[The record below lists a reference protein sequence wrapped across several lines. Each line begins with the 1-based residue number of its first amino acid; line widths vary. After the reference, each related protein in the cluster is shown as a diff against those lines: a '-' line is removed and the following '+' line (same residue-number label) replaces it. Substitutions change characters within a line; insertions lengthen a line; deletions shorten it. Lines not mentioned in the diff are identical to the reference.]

1 MLTDFTFSTCLF
13 NYYSASLTVLQEWL
27 VASGNAKQ
35 VMDLIRYAHLSAQYH
50 YKMLSTNIL
59 LLYIILL
66 LYLLLLLLLCVLT
79 GLTMSVL
86 GCRGCSL
93 ACKAE
98 LYTVAAT
105 SAAEISVSC

>member
-13 NYYSASLTVLQEWL
+13 NYYSATITVLQEWL

-35 VMDLIRYAHLSAQYH
+35 VMDLIRYAHLSAQYR
-50 YKMLSTNIL
+50 YKMLSTNTL

-66 LYLLLLLLLCVLT
+66 LYMLLLLLLCVLT
-79 GLTMSVL
+79 GSTMSVL
-86 GCRGCSL
+86 GCRGYSL